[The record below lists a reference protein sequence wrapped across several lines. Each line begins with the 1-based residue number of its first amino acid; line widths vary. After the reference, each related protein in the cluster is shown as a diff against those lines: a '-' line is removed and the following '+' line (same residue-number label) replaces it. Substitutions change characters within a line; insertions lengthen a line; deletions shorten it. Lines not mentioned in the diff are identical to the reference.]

1 MIYTIRLEQL
11 SEFVCSLL
19 PRIKA
24 RRVVAL
30 YGDLGTGKT
39 ALVSEFCRQIGTPE
53 VVQSPTF
60 TYLNSYR
67 AADGTLVYHF
77 DLYRL
82 KFLHEFFT
90 VGFDEYLSHSDAI
103 VFIEWPEI
111 IENIL
116 PPRVLRVHIQHTNNP
131 DVRHITID
139 GV

>member
-1 MIYTIRLEQL
+1 MIYTIHLEQL
-11 SEFVCSLL
+11 PELVRSLL
-19 PRIKA
+19 SHIKV

-30 YGDLGTGKT
+30 YGDLGAGKT
-39 ALVSEFCRQIGTPE
+39 AFVNECCRQIGVPD

-67 AADGTLVYHF
+67 ATNGTFVHHF
-77 DLYRL
+77 DLYRI

-90 VGFDEYLSHSDAI
+90 AGFDEYLTHSDAI

-111 IENIL
+111 IEDIL
-116 PPRVLRVHIQHTNNP
+116 PPCALRVHIQHTNNP